1 MITPDTAIRLAY
13 LADPGAPMP
22 DQMRMANTVFT
33 ANSKDWH
40 TPFSDTDIVQADY
53 MHFLRTK
60 ATPRERALVI
70 VQELLTRM
78 WTVWH
83 VGVQVM
89 GEGLKPMDESQ
100 TQVLYEALTK
110 LDLCHLLTRN
120 LTPKTLAKLKVCLVP
135 QKKGPGRPAKHANA
149 AQRQRAYRDRKA
161 IRSQEVPA

>member
-1 MITPDTAIRLAY
+1 MITPESAIRLAY
-13 LADPGAPMP
+13 LADQVAPMP
-22 DQMRMANTVFT
+22 DQMRLANTVFT
-33 ANSKDWH
+33 AKSEDLQ

-70 VQELLTRM
+70 VQELLTRI

-83 VGVQVM
+83 GGVQVR
-89 GEGLKPMDESQ
+89 GEGLKPLDESQ

-120 LTPKTLAKLKVCLVP
+120 LTQKTLAKLNLCLVP

-161 IRSQEVPA
+161 IRTQEVAA